1 MKKGALILLV
11 LALVAAAAFFIFVF
25 RPGDSGVKQ
34 LRGQKN
40 FNVILITVDTLRA
53 DRLGCYG
60 FVPDVTP
67 AMNKM
72 AAAGVRFENCIAQT
86 PLTLPSHAT
95 ILTGTLP
102 IHHGVRDNGGFVVP
116 PQLET
121 MAETFKS
128 AGYQT
133 AAFVSAY
140 VLDSKWGLNQ
150 GFDYYFDRFDL
161 GRFEKI
167 SLGEVQRRAEETI
180 NEALAWL
187 EKNKSG
193 KFFAW
198 IHLYDPHTP
207 YEPPEPFKSR
217 FPDRP
222 YLGEIAYTDSQ
233 LSRFWS
239 YLEKEKLLDNLFL
252 VLASD
257 HGESLGEHGETT
269 HGFFV
274 YQEAIHVP
282 LIFITPFEKFKGRT
296 YSGVVTLTD
305 IMPTLLEMTG
315 LTIPPEVQGK
325 SLIRFFA
332 GKQKPE
338 DRLAY
343 SETYYPRYHY
353 GWSELRSFQ
362 NNRYKLIIAPVP
374 ELYDLKSDPDEQ
386 KNLVYVEKKVFEE
399 LTRLAE
405 DFEKKAGE
413 KAIEADFAS
422 VDEETREKLAA
433 LGYLGSFVDPA
444 RLAGKK
450 LADPKDKINIFNEI
464 SRARETGMAGNFEEA
479 IGALRKILEEDPTI
493 SDGFFALGNV
503 YFKARRFQEAV
514 EAFTRAL
521 ELKPDDSFAVINVA
535 NCYAAL
541 NKPELAEQ
549 FILEQVKKGFDDPQ
563 FYHVLGTL
571 YALRNNY
578 DKALPYF
585 EECLRKNPRS
595 ASAHNAIAAI
605 CLNRDNLA
613 CAEEHLQAARE
624 LNPTLLNLRYNLAQL
639 YEKQNRLQEAM
650 DLYQQEIADSPSHY
664 KALFNL
670 ARLYRLQH
678 REQEE
683 LETLQRALQA
693 NPDFPLTYFY
703 IARVYLRRGERF
715 QEAVDLVKKGLE
727 LKPDKENLP
736 LGYFLLADLYN
747 RLGDYATSE
756 QYASKGRQL
765 VNSSR

>member
-1 MKKGALILLV
+1 MKKVLIIFLAIAL
-11 LALVAAAAFFIFVF
+11 AAVAIFIF
-25 RPGDSGVKQ
+25 RSDDSASQ
-34 LRGQKN
+34 LRGHQD

-60 FVPDVTP
+60 FMPDVTP

-72 AAAGVRFENCIAQT
+72 AASGVRFENCIAQT
-86 PLTLPSHAT
+86 PLTLPSHTT

-102 IHHGVRDNGGFVVP
+102 IHHGVRDNGGFVVSP
-116 PQLET
+116 RLET
-121 MAETFKS
+121 LAESFKA
-128 AGYQT
+128 AGYRT

-167 SLGEVQRRAEETI
+167 SLGEVQRRAEETVD
-180 NEALAWL
+180 EVLAWL
-187 EKNKSG
+187 EKNKSQ

-198 IHLYDPHTP
+198 VHLYDPHTP
-207 YEPPEPFKSR
+207 YEPPEPFKSQY
-217 FPDRP
+217 PDRP

-233 LSRFWS
+233 LARFWN
-239 YLEKEKLLDNLFL
+239 YLEKEKLFDNLFL
-252 VLASD
+252 ILASD

-282 LIFITPFEKFKGRT
+282 LIFVTPFEKFKGKT
-296 YSGVVTLTD
+296 YSGVVTLAD
-305 IMPTLLEMTG
+305 MMPTVLEMVG
-315 LTIPPEVQGK
+315 LNIPTEVQGR
-325 SLIRFFA
+325 SLLPYFNGRKKA
-332 GKQKPE
+332 E
-338 DRLAY
+338 DRMAY
-343 SETYYPRYHY
+343 SETFYPRYHY
-353 GWSELRSFQ
+353 GWSELRSLQ
-362 NNRYKLIIAPVP
+362 NNRYKLILAPVP

-386 KNLVYVEKKVFEE
+386 KNLVYLEKKVYDQ

-405 DFEKKAGE
+405 EFEKKAGE

-444 RLAGKK
+444 RLSGKK

-464 SRARETGMAGNFEEA
+464 SRARETGMAGRFEEA
-479 IGALRKILEEDPTI
+479 ISALRKILDEDPTI

-503 YFKARRFQEAV
+503 YFKARKFQEAV
-514 EAFTRAL
+514 EAFTRSL

-541 NKPELAEQ
+541 NKLDLAEQ
-549 FILEQVKKGFDDPQ
+549 FILEQVKRGFDDPQ

-578 DKALPYF
+578 EKALPYF
-585 EECLRKNPRS
+585 EECLKKNPRS

-605 CLNRDNLA
+605 CLNRDDLA
-613 CAEEHLQAARE
+613 GAEEHLRAAQE

-639 YEKQNRLQEAM
+639 REKQNRIPEAM
-650 DLYQQEIADSPSHY
+650 ELYRQEIVDSPSHY

-683 LETLQRALQA
+683 LETLQQALRA

-703 IARVYLRRGERF
+703 LARVYLRRGERY
-715 QEAVDLVKKGLE
+715 QEAIDLVKKGLE
-727 LKPDKENLP
+727 LKPDRENLP

-747 RLGDYATSE
+747 RLGDYAASE
-756 QYASKGRQL
+756 QYANKGRQL
-765 VNSSR
+765 VDSSR